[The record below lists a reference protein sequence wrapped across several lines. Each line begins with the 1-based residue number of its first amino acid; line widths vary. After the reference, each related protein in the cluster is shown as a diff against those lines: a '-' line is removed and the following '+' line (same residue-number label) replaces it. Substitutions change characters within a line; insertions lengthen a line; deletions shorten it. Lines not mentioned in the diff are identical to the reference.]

1 MPVTIGV
8 PEIVAPDDPEVNE
21 SPAGRREPAA
31 SDHVYG
37 AQPPVAERVVL
48 YAEFRVA
55 FGSGLAV
62 VMFSDPGAM
71 VRLKLAETLTAGDS
85 VSVTVAVTGKVPTWQ
100 DVPEMVA
107 LGVAELN
114 VKPEGNPEIAHIY
127 GTVPP
132 AAVTGVPLPEAP

>member
-1 MPVTIGV
+1 M
-8 PEIVAPDDPEVNE
+8 
-21 SPAGRREPAA
+21 
-31 SDHVYG
+31 
-37 AQPPVAERVVL
+37 L

-85 VSVTVAVTGKVPTWQ
+85 VSVTVALTGKLPTWQ